1 MGDSSKGQS
10 FLLAIIAFA
19 VVVFVSFEIYK
30 YWRELQDEEEIY
42 DAYIEYQ
49 QEVAKEQKRILQEYK
64 DKYGVDLNGR
74 RN

>member
-10 FLLAIIAFA
+10 FLLAITAFA
-19 VVVFVSFEIYK
+19 VVVFVVFEIYK

>member
-1 MGDSSKGQS
+1 MDDFFKNQS

-42 DAYIEYQ
+42 NAYIEYQ

>member
-1 MGDSSKGQS
+1 MGDFFRNQS
-10 FLLAIIAFA
+10 FLLAVIAFA
-19 VVVFVSFEIYK
+19 IVVFVSFEIYK

-64 DKYGVDLNGR
+64 NKYGVDLNGG

>member
-1 MGDSSKGQS
+1 MVV
-10 FLLAIIAFA
+10 IAFA
-19 VVVFVSFEIYK
+19 IVVFVSFEIYK

-64 DKYGVDLNGR
+64 NKYGVDLNGG

>member
-1 MGDSSKGQS
+1 MDDFFKNQS

>member
-1 MGDSSKGQS
+1 MDDFFKSQS

>member
-1 MGDSSKGQS
+1 MGDFFRNQN
-10 FLLAIIAFA
+10 FLLAVIAFA

-64 DKYGVDLNGR
+64 NKYGVDLNGG

>member
-1 MGDSSKGQS
+1 MGDFFRNQS
-10 FLLAIIAFA
+10 FFLVVIAFA
-19 VVVFVSFEIYK
+19 IVVFVSFEIYK

-64 DKYGVDLNGR
+64 NKYGVDLNGG

>member
-1 MGDSSKGQS
+1 MDDFFKNQS

-42 DAYIEYQ
+42 DAYIEYK

>member
-1 MGDSSKGQS
+1 MDDFFKNQS

-64 DKYGVDLNGR
+64 DKYGVDLNGK